1 MTLGCSK
8 QTSWFSTNA
17 KPANVKRI
25 GNYHWLASKIG
36 SIMQEIKSND
46 LLMRQ
51 PAGQARTRFVPQY
64 AVPRV
69 YQSRN
74 NFEINRNL
82 KLKEMHIKDRQA
94 RKFQSRPVPN
104 FKKLHDRLY
113 EKARLR
119 ILKSS
124 ESATLPE
131 TPLTLVKSMESQK
144 KRDQQVLRRELSD
157 ISGHHPKLNP
167 SNKWRRK
174 PFIPKITSSIVKTK
188 PFHLRSQERGLQR
201 QEYDERMKL
210 ENAWRWQKAAH
221 NWCRSWRAEYQ
232 AMRSQ
237 TNFKAT
243 PYRRP
248 RTRPPSRAY

>member
-8 QTSWFSTNA
+8 ETSWFSTNA
-17 KPANVKRI
+17 KPANMKKI
-25 GNYHWLASKIG
+25 MNYDWLAGKIG
-36 SIMQEIKSND
+36 SIMQEMKSND

-51 PAGQARTRFVPQY
+51 PAGQTRTRFIPKY

-74 NFEINRNL
+74 NFEINRN
-82 KLKEMHIKDRQA
+82 KKIKEMHIQDRQA

-104 FKKLHDRLY
+104 FKKLHERLY

-124 ESATLPE
+124 GSATLPE
-131 TPLTLVKSMESQK
+131 TPLTLVKSMASQK
-144 KRDQQVLRRELSD
+144 KREQQVLRRELSD
-157 ISGHHPKLNP
+157 ISGHQPKLNP

-174 PFIPKITSSIVKTK
+174 PFIPKIDSSIVKTK
-188 PFHLRSQERGLQR
+188 PFYLRSQERGKQR

-210 ENAWRWQKAAH
+210 ENAWRWQRAAH
-221 NWCRSWRAEYQ
+221 NWCRRWRAEYQ
-232 AMRSQ
+232 ALRSQ

-243 PYRRP
+243 PYRPP
-248 RTRPPSRAY
+248 RTPSRSRIY

>member
-8 QTSWFSTNA
+8 KTSWFSMNA
-17 KPANVKRI
+17 KPENMKKL
-25 GNYHWLASKIG
+25 GNYDWLAGKIG
-36 SIMQEIKSND
+36 SIMQEIKSNE

-51 PAGQARTRFVPQY
+51 PAGQTGKRFIPKY

-74 NFEINRNL
+74 NFEMNRNK
-82 KLKEMHIKDRQA
+82 KLKEMYIQDRQG
-94 RKFQSRPVPN
+94 RKFQSQPVPD
-104 FKKLHDRLY
+104 FKKMHQRLY
-113 EKARLR
+113 DKARLR

-124 ESATLPE
+124 ETATLPE
-131 TPLTLVKSMESQK
+131 TPLTLVNSMASQK

-157 ISGHHPKLNP
+157 ISGHHPKVNR

-174 PFIPKITSSIVKTK
+174 PFIPKIDSSIVKTK
-188 PFHLRSQERGLQR
+188 PFFLRSVERGRQR

-210 ENAWRWQKAAH
+210 ENAWRWQRAAH
-221 NWCRSWRAEYQ
+221 NWSRRWREEYQ

-243 PYRRP
+243 PYRPPPLP
-248 RTRPPSRAY
+248 RFRSH